1 MSPSRRAWQRFR
13 RHLFGLAGLV
23 VLALLTGACLSAG
36 WLAAANA
43 ALDAVGG
50 TAGGEM
56 PTGDL
61 PDAWRGQGGTRL
73 SL

>member
-1 MSPSRRAWQRFR
+1 MD
-13 RHLFGLAGLV
+13 
-23 VLALLTGACLSAG
+23 AG

-56 PTGDL
+56 PTGNL
-61 PDAWRGQGGTRL
+61 PDAWREQGGVLTLERQL
-73 SL
+73 PNMIGNLV